1 MADDEKLRAAVQ
13 LYGEQNWQLSL
24 HHHHHSGKGSICFQ
38 HFSSC
43 AETTVSSR
51 LDGFTGQQCMHRWTK
66 ALRPTI
72 THGKWLEEED
82 KRLVMGV
89 AFYGSRGWNEVARC
103 VRTKTDVQCRERWTN
118 VLSPN
123 VRQGAWTK
131 EEDTLLLEAVEK
143 YGVGKWALVAR
154 SIPNRT
160 DNHCWRRWKELKRD
174 SKQQEEVDTYRTEVR
189 QKKQSLPT
197 MASRRPQD
205 RSSITLAQLQEVG
218 RHADIVP
225 PSEPRKIGAARRNS
239 SSASADGG
247 TKRPRSSESAAGN
260 KGSGADDRKG
270 RTKRRRK
277 NTAEEPA
284 APAAAAAAAEWETQA
299 PPPPA
304 ATSEHSETASAAG
317 SNAEQQEHHEEEQ
330 KQKQQE
336 HDHQEQQQQEKQP
349 QPQQQQAQEKA
360 KHE

>member
-1 MADDEKLRAAVQ
+1 ME
-13 LYGEQNWQLSL
+13 
-24 HHHHHSGKGSICFQ
+24 
-38 HFSSC
+38 
-43 AETTVSSR
+43 TVSSR

-89 AFYGSRGWNEVARC
+89 AFFGCRGWNEVARC

-131 EEDTLLLEAVEK
+131 EEDALLLGAVEK

-154 SIPNRT
+154 AIPNRT

-174 SKQQEEVDTYRTEVR
+174 SKQQDEVDTYRTEVR

-218 RHADIVP
+218 RSAAV
-225 PSEPRKIGAARRNS
+225 PSEPRKISSARRNS
-239 SSASADGG
+239 SGAAASTDSAV
-247 TKRPRSSESAAGN
+247 KRPRSSTSSASSSSESAAAS
-260 KGSGADDRKG
+260 KSGSTDDRKG
-270 RTKRRRK
+270 RAKRRRK
-277 NTAEEPA
+277 DA
-284 APAAAAAAAEWETQA
+284 AGGEWETQV

-304 ATSEHSETASAAG
+304 AADVNEHSETPSTTG
-317 SNAEQQEHHEEEQ
+317 SETQQHEQRDEKQEE
-330 KQKQQE
+330 
-336 HDHQEQQQQEKQP
+336 HQETTQEPATKQ
-349 QPQQQQAQEKA
+349 E
-360 KHE
+360 

>member
-1 MADDEKLRAAVQ
+1 
-13 LYGEQNWQLSL
+13 
-24 HHHHHSGKGSICFQ
+24 
-38 HFSSC
+38 
-43 AETTVSSR
+43 
-51 LDGFTGQQCMHRWTK
+51 MHRWTK

-89 AFYGSRGWNEVARC
+89 AFYGCRGWNEVARC

-131 EEDTLLLEAVEK
+131 EEDALLLAAVDK
-143 YGVGKWALVAR
+143 HGVGKWALVAR
-154 SIPNRT
+154 AIPNRT

-174 SKQQEEVDTYRTEVR
+174 SKQQEEVDQYRTSVR

-218 RHADIVP
+218 RHADIEP

-239 SSASADGG
+239 SSADGG
-247 TKRPRSSESAAGN
+247 TKRPHSSESAAADGS
-260 KGSGADDRKG
+260 KGTDDRKG

-277 NTAEEPA
+277 STAEESTTA
-284 APAAAAAAAEWETQA
+284 T
-299 PPPPA
+299 
-304 ATSEHSETASAAG
+304 TSEHNVDAPATSSEDQQPQ
-317 SNAEQQEHHEEEQ
+317 EQHEEQRQKEHEEE
-330 KQKQQE
+330 KPQE
-336 HDHQEQQQQEKQP
+336 EM
-349 QPQQQQAQEKA
+349 

>member
-1 MADDEKLRAAVQ
+1 ME
-13 LYGEQNWQLSL
+13 
-24 HHHHHSGKGSICFQ
+24 
-38 HFSSC
+38 
-43 AETTVSSR
+43 TVSSR

-89 AFYGSRGWNEVARC
+89 AFFGCRGWNEVARC

-131 EEDTLLLEAVEK
+131 EEDALLLGAVEK

-154 SIPNRT
+154 AIPNRT

-174 SKQQEEVDTYRTEVR
+174 SKQQDEVDTYRTEVR

-218 RHADIVP
+218 RSAAV
-225 PSEPRKIGAARRNS
+225 PSEPRKISSARRNS
-239 SSASADGG
+239 SGAAASADSAV
-247 TKRPRSSESAAGN
+247 KRPRSSTSSTSSSESAAAS
-260 KGSGADDRKG
+260 KSGSTDDRKG

-277 NTAEEPA
+277 DA
-284 APAAAAAAAEWETQA
+284 AGGEWETQV

-304 ATSEHSETASAAG
+304 AAAVNEHSETPSTTG
-317 SNAEQQEHHEEEQ
+317 SETQQHEQRDEKQEE
-330 KQKQQE
+330 
-336 HDHQEQQQQEKQP
+336 HQETTQEPATKQ
-349 QPQQQQAQEKA
+349 E
-360 KHE
+360 

>member
-1 MADDEKLRAAVQ
+1 ME
-13 LYGEQNWQLSL
+13 
-24 HHHHHSGKGSICFQ
+24 
-38 HFSSC
+38 
-43 AETTVSSR
+43 TVSSR

-89 AFYGSRGWNEVARC
+89 AFFGCRGWNEVARC

-131 EEDTLLLEAVEK
+131 EEDALLLGAVEK

-154 SIPNRT
+154 AIPNRT

-174 SKQQEEVDTYRTEVR
+174 SKQQDEVDTYRTEVR

-218 RHADIVP
+218 RSAAV
-225 PSEPRKIGAARRNS
+225 PSEPRKISSARRNS
-239 SSASADGG
+239 SGAAASTDSAV
-247 TKRPRSSESAAGN
+247 KRPRSSTSSTSSSESAAAN
-260 KGSGADDRKG
+260 KSGSTDDRKG

-277 NTAEEPA
+277 DA
-284 APAAAAAAAEWETQA
+284 AGGEWETQV
-299 PPPPA
+299 PPVKL
-304 ATSEHSETASAAG
+304 H
-317 SNAEQQEHHEEEQ
+317 
-330 KQKQQE
+330 
-336 HDHQEQQQQEKQP
+336 QQQGAKPSSISNVMRIKKSIKKPLRNLQQSNSEKKNTKPIIKFALCQSSCDCRFFSFLIVFF
-349 QPQQQQAQEKA
+349 
-360 KHE
+360 

>member
-1 MADDEKLRAAVQ
+1 
-13 LYGEQNWQLSL
+13 
-24 HHHHHSGKGSICFQ
+24 
-38 HFSSC
+38 
-43 AETTVSSR
+43 
-51 LDGFTGQQCMHRWTK
+51 MHRWTK

-89 AFYGSRGWNEVARC
+89 AFFGCRGWNEVARC

-131 EEDTLLLEAVEK
+131 EEDALLLGAVEK

-154 SIPNRT
+154 AIPNRT

-174 SKQQEEVDTYRTEVR
+174 SKQQDEVDTYRTEVR

-218 RHADIVP
+218 RSAAV
-225 PSEPRKIGAARRNS
+225 PSEPRKISSARRNS
-239 SSASADGG
+239 SGAAASADSAV
-247 TKRPRSSESAAGN
+247 KRPRSSTSSTSSSESAAAS
-260 KGSGADDRKG
+260 KSGSTDDRKG

-277 NTAEEPA
+277 DA
-284 APAAAAAAAEWETQA
+284 AGGEWETQV

-304 ATSEHSETASAAG
+304 AAAVNEHSETPSTTG
-317 SNAEQQEHHEEEQ
+317 SETQQHEQRDEKQEE
-330 KQKQQE
+330 
-336 HDHQEQQQQEKQP
+336 HQETTQEPATKQ
-349 QPQQQQAQEKA
+349 E
-360 KHE
+360 

>member
-1 MADDEKLRAAVQ
+1 MWK
-13 LYGEQNWQLSL
+13 
-24 HHHHHSGKGSICFQ
+24 
-38 HFSSC
+38 
-43 AETTVSSR
+43 TVSSR

-72 THGKWLEEED
+72 THGKWLDEED

-89 AFYGSRGWNEVARC
+89 AFFGCRGWNEVARC

-131 EEDTLLLEAVEK
+131 EEDALLLGAVEK
-143 YGVGKWALVAR
+143 HGVGKWALVAR
-154 SIPNRT
+154 AIPNRT

-174 SKQQEEVDTYRTEVR
+174 SKQQEEVDMYRTEVR

-218 RHADIVP
+218 RNADAEL
-225 PSEPRKIGAARRNS
+225 PSEPRKIGAARRNTSTSTS
-239 SSASADGG
+239 SSTASAEGG
-247 TKRPRSSESAAGN
+247 TKRPRSSSASTTSESADAGS
-260 KGSGADDRKG
+260 KGGSDDSSTTDDRKN

-277 NTAEEPA
+277 GTAEDSATPA
-284 APAAAAAAAEWETQA
+284 TGEWDTQA
-299 PPPPA
+299 PPPSAQPSEHTEAA
-304 ATSEHSETASAAG
+304 ATAAAAAD
-317 SNAEQQEHHEEEQ
+317 SDAQQKQQHEGHHEEKHE
-330 KQKQQE
+330 
-336 HDHQEQQQQEKQP
+336 EKQP
-349 QPQQQQAQEKA
+349 QEVT

>member
-1 MADDEKLRAAVQ
+1 ME
-13 LYGEQNWQLSL
+13 
-24 HHHHHSGKGSICFQ
+24 
-38 HFSSC
+38 
-43 AETTVSSR
+43 TVSSR

-89 AFYGSRGWNEVARC
+89 AFFGCRGWNEVARC

-131 EEDTLLLEAVEK
+131 EEDALLLGAVEK

-154 SIPNRT
+154 AIPNRT

-174 SKQQEEVDTYRTEVR
+174 SKQQDEVDTYRTEVR

-218 RHADIVP
+218 RSAAV
-225 PSEPRKIGAARRNS
+225 PSEPRKISSARRNS
-239 SSASADGG
+239 SGAAASADSAV
-247 TKRPRSSESAAGN
+247 KRPRSSTSSTSSSESAAAN
-260 KGSGADDRKG
+260 KSGSTDDRKG

-277 NTAEEPA
+277 DA
-284 APAAAAAAAEWETQA
+284 AGGEWETQV

-304 ATSEHSETASAAG
+304 AAAVNEHSETPSTTG
-317 SNAEQQEHHEEEQ
+317 SETQQHEQRDEKQEE
-330 KQKQQE
+330 
-336 HDHQEQQQQEKQP
+336 HQETTQEPATKQ
-349 QPQQQQAQEKA
+349 E
-360 KHE
+360 

>member
-1 MADDEKLRAAVQ
+1 
-13 LYGEQNWQLSL
+13 
-24 HHHHHSGKGSICFQ
+24 
-38 HFSSC
+38 
-43 AETTVSSR
+43 
-51 LDGFTGQQCMHRWTK
+51 MHRWTK

-247 TKRPRSSESAAGN
+247 TKRPRSSSSESAAGN

-277 NTAEEPA
+277 NTAEEPSA
-284 APAAAAAAAEWETQA
+284 TAPVPEWETQA

-304 ATSEHSETASAAG
+304 ATSEHSEAASAAG
-317 SNAEQQEHHEEEQ
+317 SNAQQQEHREEEQ
-330 KQKQQE
+330 KQQQQE
-336 HDHQEQQQQEKQP
+336 QDHQEK
-349 QPQQQQAQEKA
+349 QPQQQQAQEEA